1 MKQYYYDY
9 GSALG
14 KQAKLAKEELE
25 AGLANTIKKMY
36 TRSSAFKA
44 KRAQEVAAT
53 AVSAGG
59 EETPQTAGVG
69 APQQNP
75 QEAQIP
81 SLADES
87 DEEEGAD
94 SDDDDLNPA
103 TINKEYV
110 TLTWIFVLEHSL
122 I

>member
-44 KRAQEVAAT
+44 KCAQE

-59 EETPQTAGVG
+59 EETPQTAGAG
-69 APQQNP
+69 AQQNP

-103 TINKEYV
+103 TINKEYA
-110 TLTWIFVLEHSL
+110 TLTIISWIFVLEHSF